1 MHLDDLQLFI
11 QVARSGSFSAAA
23 RQLALTPAA
32 VSSTVK
38 RIEASLQRRLIE
50 RSTRALRLTPEG
62 ERFLDTCEA
71 LTARWAEG
79 TAALRSD
86 PGAVDGE
93 VQLAAPAD
101 TTYQLLSPWLAP
113 WLAAHPGLRLSLHVS
128 DRLHDVRRES
138 VDIAVR
144 YGALPDSGLVARPLC
159 SGPRI
164 AVASPAYLR
173 RRGTPR
179 TPAELVGHD
188 CLLWMLGGRANRDW
202 RFWRGR
208 HLRGEGELVRVAGVL
223 CGDGSL
229 ARHWALQD
237 RGIASKALC
246 DVLDDLE
253 AGRLVQV
260 LPDHRGDEVPVHAL
274 LPSRAYLP
282 ARVRVVLERLVERFA
297 DLQRRMDAWRAP
309 R

>member
-38 RIEASLQRRLIE
+38 RIEAALQRRLIE
-50 RSTRALRLTPEG
+50 RSTRTLRLTPEG

-179 TPAELVGHD
+179 TPAQLVGHD

-260 LPDHRGDEVPVHAL
+260 LPDHRGEEVPVHAL

>member
-1 MHLDDLQLFI
+1 MHLDDLNLFI

-32 VSSTVK
+32 VSATIK

-79 TAALRSD
+79 TAARRSD

-260 LPDHRGDEVPVHAL
+260 LPGHRGDEVPVHAL
-274 LPSRAYLP
+274 LPSRAYVP
-282 ARVRVVLERLVERFA
+282 ARVRVVLDQLVERFA
-297 DLQRRMDAWRAP
+297 ALQRRMDAWRAP

>member
-38 RIEASLQRRLIE
+38 RIETSLQRRLIE

-202 RFWRGR
+202 RFWRGQ

-260 LPDHRGDEVPVHAL
+260 LPGHRGDEVPVHAL